1 METGKATTTNAATAR
16 FRHRRSQGGGLAP
29 PFQST
34 DLKNL
39 WNPHLKYYLT
49 QSRRLS
55 SRLRRAKRLSGGG
68 GGAKFEI
75 KHKSLRCLQKG
86 KLVKWKGQACGLRG
100 TGPLGAGP
108 DVTCIVFL

>member
-1 METGKATTTNAATAR
+1 MEIGKATTTNAATAR
-16 FRHRRSQGGGLAP
+16 FRHRRISLPPP

-34 DLKNL
+34 DLKKL

-55 SRLRRAKRLSGGG
+55 SRLRRAKRLS

-100 TGPLGAGP
+100 TGPLAP
-108 DVTCIVFL
+108 ALM